1 MKPRPQTPSLP
12 INAADAFSTKPSD
25 TLSTKPSDT
34 LSTKPL
40 DTLSTKPS
48 DTLSVRTVRRS
59 LACSPLL
66 SKSEDDSSQFMFDLQ
81 RSYDSYAP
89 EKHASYHSL
98 TLRTRTHDT
107 PSPIQSPP
115 APPAFPAS
123 SLHYQF
129 IPQVCSLSLLFTIR
143 SVKQPSS
150 GDPVEVLRVVRWC
163 PSTTTLWELLHRL
176 DELEL
181 GAECFATVLQLVRK
195 ATARLSYRVGL
206 SVGCQH

>member
-1 MKPRPQTPSLP
+1 MKPRSQTPSLP
-12 INAADAFSTKPSD
+12 INAADAFSTKP
-25 TLSTKPSDT
+25 LDT

-40 DTLSTKPS
+40 DTLSTKPL

-81 RSYDSYAP
+81 RSYDSYTP

-143 SVKQPSS
+143 SVKQPAS
-150 GDPVEVLRVVRWC
+150 GDPVEVLCVVVVHLRWC

-195 ATARLSYRVGL
+195 ATARLTYRVGL
-206 SVGCQH
+206 SVYCQH

>member
-1 MKPRPQTPSLP
+1 MKPRSQTPSLP
-12 INAADAFSTKPSD
+12 INAADVFFVKPSD
-25 TLSTKPSDT
+25 VF
-34 LSTKPL
+34 
-40 DTLSTKPS
+40 STKPS

-81 RSYDSYAP
+81 RSYDSYTT
-89 EKHASYHSL
+89 EKHASCHSL
-98 TLRTRTHDT
+98 TPRTRTHDT

-123 SLHYQF
+123 SLRYQF
-129 IPQVCSLSLLFTIR
+129 VPQVCSLSLLFTIR
-143 SVKQPSS
+143 SVKQPAS
-150 GDPVEVLRVVRWC
+150 GAPVEVLRVVVAHIRWC
-163 PSTTTLWELLHRL
+163 PATATLWELLHRL

-206 SVGCQH
+206 SVGCQC